1 MKNFLQNALVP
12 IFILI
17 FSYQVNAQNAIIG
30 TGFTNGWSVPGDLVY
45 FTAGAGSSRVATL
58 NPRAAGNQYFRLVRG
73 WSGDNTQFA
82 PAGCVDTDWTNP
94 GVIYGMSACGS
105 GAFFINCPNTTDNY
119 VFKTPNGPTSVDLLY
134 FRVQGAVRS
143 VTSTTRTANIANQ
156 AVTVTANLDGALS
169 TGQQVYLR
177 YSTNNFSTSTVVTMT
192 GSGSTYSGIIPAAV
206 NTAGANVSYYLFT
219 SGTGVATDGSNA
231 DTWTINLNNNAG
243 SNYTYSISSNPIT
256 VTSTGGTGLPFATY
270 ANMTTA
276 LAAINGGTVHNGT
289 VTCFVNTGYTEI
301 VPAGGHSIT
310 ATYGTSGTPITF
322 VKNGTGANPTF
333 TAPAQTGFLLTDAI
347 FKIIGG
353 DFITIDGF
361 TMLERNFTPVAAD
374 TTAGTNTM
382 TEFGVAL
389 FYATTTN
396 GCQNITIRNCT
407 IDLNRTYQNTFGI
420 YANST
425 HTATAPTIGAT
436 ATGATGGNHNLTIT
450 GNTITDVNQGI
461 SITGPTAAADNN
473 DNVVIGGSALNANTI
488 TNYGTTGTFSGYIN
502 ISGTVN
508 GILVRNTLNTTIS
521 NNTITSSVGG
531 VTAGTLNGIQI
542 PASTV
547 APTGTFTVNI
557 NNNNISLRSGLIGGA
572 MNGINLP
579 SGSASTT
586 SILNI
591 NANDFNTFG
600 HTVAGTGAITFI
612 TNAGAHLT
620 QSISN
625 NTFTNM
631 SVNTTGSVTFISN
644 SVTLP
649 ATGTK
654 NVNSNSIVTAF
665 NKTGAGGTVT
675 LYTDSGS
682 STTGSS
688 VQNNNNNFSNITVTG
703 ATTIAGWLNT
713 DGTGATPTKQINN
726 NTFSNWTGGSSSIT
740 VINNSFGG
748 NTTLNNNTISTITG
762 TGSITGLTQGNS
774 GTITTLTINANTI
787 TGLSSTGTAGSVTAL
802 SNASPATTTNINGNT
817 INTLS
822 SNSTTATV
830 VGITS
835 SASANLFDNVIH
847 TLSCLGSTSGVSNG
861 IMITGGATNSVY
873 RNKIYNLQTTGAF
886 TTTPGVNGILITG
899 GTTNTVYNNTIGGLT
914 ATAANSTDAIR
925 GISITSTTTFT
936 TQNIFH
942 NSILLNASSSGT
954 NFGTSGIFH
963 TFSTTATTSS
973 LNLRNNII
981 VNNSTPAGTGRT
993 VAFRRSAATNLNNYA
1008 TTSNNNLFFA
1018 GTPGA
1023 NNVIFS
1029 DGTNNDQTLADFKTR
1044 MSTRD
1049 QASQTENTTF
1059 QSTTGSDTNFLR
1071 IAAGTTSYAESG
1083 AVLISTPNINTDY
1096 WGVTRPFPSP
1106 TNGGSTPDMGASEFD
1121 GIPALANCIAPI
1133 DQASAFVAGAVT
1145 STTVAATFTA
1155 ASSLPSGYLVIAT
1168 DGVAFSGTV
1177 TDGTV
1182 YTAGA
1187 TLGNGRVIQSNSSLS
1202 IAATALTS
1210 NSNVNFTILSYNSG
1224 SCAGGPKYNL
1234 TTPLL
1239 ATMTTCAGPVTLPVT
1254 NTITTSGFTAN
1265 WTQPATGSAFTL
1277 TYSVEV
1283 TTDAAYGSQITGSPF
1298 TTTSLSRAISG
1309 LSPQTNYYWRVRAN
1323 NTICDGA
1330 YLNAGL
1336 VTTEC
1341 AAITTFPSVEPF
1353 TTYLPT
1359 TCWKE
1364 GDLGDLTAGPAI
1376 IGDAVSDWIAD
1387 GFLNSGATGAAKM
1400 NIDTATGSEWII
1412 SPYYTIPATG
1422 YRVKYNV
1429 GATNFG
1435 LTTAVTNWEVDD
1447 FVELLVS
1454 TSNTNW
1460 TVLRTYNSSNVPSNL
1475 GQVDQSDLSAYNG
1488 QTVRFAFRAV
1498 EGATNGD
1505 ADLDFFIDNFTVELA
1520 PTPITVSSNVAICNG
1535 TSTTLSVS
1543 SANTNYAYTW
1553 SPATGL
1559 SATTGAS
1566 VTANPTTTTVYTV
1579 TAVDGTMTTS
1589 GTVTVTVNASPSNIT
1604 VTPAATTV
1612 CAGGITTLVASGGVI
1627 VGTSKVGSGTSSNTT
1642 STPFKGFWGGSKS
1655 QALYTAAELT
1665 SLGLTNGSAISSI
1678 GYVVTAGTPLQLNNF
1693 TVNAGLVSASTIGTS
1708 FISGATTTV
1717 FTGATYTP
1725 PTGSG
1730 NIDYTL
1736 SAPIVWDGTSSLLVE
1751 TCFNNNNAG
1760 GGSNNSLDVQSSTV
1774 ASGLNIFLSQDSN
1787 ATVCTNTTAPTS
1799 QTSRPNLRISYSTS
1813 YVTWSPTTDL
1823 YTNAAASTAY
1833 TGQVLSTV
1841 YHRGATNTYTASA
1854 TVGTCSKTASTTIT
1868 VNPNVTPTFTAVDPI
1883 CAGATLSALPT
1894 TSTNGITGTW
1904 APALD
1909 NTATTTYTFTPTA
1922 GQCATTTT
1930 LAITVN
1936 PNVAPTFTAVDPIC
1950 TGATLSALPTT
1961 STNGITGTWAP
1972 ALDNTATTTYT
1983 FTPTAG
1989 QCATTTTLAITVNP
2003 IVNPTFTAVD
2013 PICAGATLS
2022 ALPTTSTNG
2031 ITGTWTPALDNTA
2044 TTTYTFTPTA
2054 GQCATTTTLEITV
2067 NPIVTSTFNQVAAIC
2082 AGDTFTLPTTS
2093 LQGVTGTWSPAIS
2106 NTSTTAYT
2114 FTPTS
2119 GQCATTATMTVTVG
2133 GTSTWSGSPAV
2144 WSPAAP
2150 TSIDAAVIAANYSE
2164 SASLTACTL
2173 TVNNNAVVTIPAG
2186 TNLNVQGVVNVVSGS
2201 MALAN
2206 TANLNQVHDVTN
2218 TGNISVT
2225 CTTTSLKRLDY
2236 VLWSAPVTGQQLQ
2249 SFSPGTL
2256 ADRFYTYNS
2265 SSNLY
2270 ESIASPSTTNFIEG
2284 NGYLIRVPNT
2294 HSTSATA
2301 LSRTF
2306 TGVPNNGNVNLS
2318 VTNGT
2323 WNAIGNPYPSTIDA
2337 DEFITANGLTDALY
2351 FWRKTNNATTT
2362 SYATYTLAGGAGTAS
2377 NTGGNS
2383 SLVPDETISIGQGF
2397 LAKATSSTLSFTN
2410 AMRNGDV
2417 STQFFR
2423 PNSIERSRV
2432 WLNLFDTDGFKNQML
2447 IAYLPSATNGID
2459 EAIDGRFYEND
2470 IPTQLSS
2477 LINGE
2482 EFAVQGRAP
2491 FTVSDIV
2498 PLGFRVETTGN
2509 YSVAI
2514 DHVDGL
2520 FADGQEVFLKD
2531 NFTNTVHNLTNAPYN
2546 FVASTG
2552 TTNARFEIVF
2562 ESNLATENPVL
2573 NENTVI
2579 IYKQNQDIV
2588 VNTGKIEMK
2597 NVQVYDIQGRLL
2609 VQQKDVN
2616 ASTSKLSVG
2625 TTNQVLIVK
2634 VTSKD
2639 NSVVTKKVIN

>member
-30 TGFTNGWSVPGDLVY
+30 SGFTNGWSVPGDLVY

-177 YSTNNFSTSTVVTMT
+177 YSTNNFFTSTVVTMT
-192 GSGSTYSGIIPAAV
+192 GSGSTYSGVIPATL

-270 ANMTTA
+270 TS
-276 LAAINGGTVHNGT
+276 LAAAITAINGGTAHTGT
-289 VTCFVNTGYTEI
+289 ITCLVNAGHTETA
-301 VPAGGHSIT
+301 PAGGYSIT
-310 ATYGTSGTPITF
+310 ATGTVSNTITF

-333 TAPAQTGFLLTDAI
+333 TAPAQTSGLLHDAI
-347 FKIIGG
+347 FEIIGG
-353 DFITIDGF
+353 DYITIDGF

-374 TTAGTNTM
+374 TTAATNTM

-425 HTATAPTIGAT
+425 HTATAPTTGAT

-461 SITGPTAAADNN
+461 VVVGPTAAADYNTS
-473 DNVVIGGSALNANTI
+473 VVIGGSAGNANSI
-488 TNYGTTGTFSGYIN
+488 TNFGTTSTFSNYIN

-508 GILVRNTLNTTIS
+508 GVLVRNTLNTTIS

-531 VTAGTLNGIQI
+531 VTFGTLNGIQI

-675 LYTDSGS
+675 LYTDLAS
-682 STTGSS
+682 SPAGTT
-688 VQNNNNNFSNITVTG
+688 VNNNNNNFSNITLTG
-703 ATTIAGWLNT
+703 ATTMSGWVNT
-713 DGTGATPTKQINN
+713 DGGSPTKTVTG
-726 NTFSNWTGGSSSIT
+726 NTFTNWVCGTSPVSGLNIGFSGVGTVSNNAISNITGG
-740 VINNSFGG
+740 G
-748 NTTLNNNTISTITG
+748 
-762 TGSITGLTQGNS
+762 
-774 GTITTLTINANTI
+774 TI
-787 TGLSSTGTAGSVTAL
+787 TGLIISSTNQNVFGNTIHTLTSTGASAVTGISVTAATANNIYQNKVYNL
-802 SNASPATTTNINGNT
+802 EANNASGTVSGIAVSGGTTT
-817 INTLS
+817 TLY
-822 SNSTTATV
+822 NNV
-830 VGITS
+830 VGDLRTP
-835 SASANLFDNVIH
+835 AANAANPLI
-847 TLSCLGSTSGVSNG
+847 G
-861 IMITGGATNSVY
+861 IN
-873 RNKIYNLQTTGAF
+873 
-886 TTTPGVNGILITG
+886 ITG
-899 GTTNTVYNNTIGGLT
+899 GTTVNAFHNTVRLAGT
-914 ATAANSTDAIR
+914 
-925 GISITSTTTFT
+925 
-936 TQNIFH
+936 
-942 NSILLNASSSGT
+942 SSGAL
-954 NFGTSGIFH
+954 FGSSAISVSTSPNV
-963 TFSTTATTSS
+963 T
-973 LNLRNNII
+973 LRNNIFI
-981 VNNSTPAGTGRT
+981 NNSSFTGTGRA
-993 VAFRRSAATNLNNYA
+993 VAYRRSS
-1008 TTSNNNLFFA
+1008 TTLTTYNVASDNNLFFA

-1071 IAAGTTSYAESG
+1071 IAAGTTSYVESG

-1121 GIPALANCIAPI
+1121 GIPALVNCIAPI

-1210 NSNVNFTILSYNSG
+1210 NSNVNFTIFSYNSG

-1283 TTDAAYGSQITGSPF
+1283 TTDAAYGSPITGSPF

-1341 AAITTFPSVEPF
+1341 AAITTFPSIEPF
-1353 TTYLPT
+1353 TTYLPS

-1364 GDLGDLTAGPAI
+1364 GDLGDLTAGPAT

-1387 GFLNSGATGAAKM
+1387 GFLNSGTTGAAKM

-1435 LTTAVTNWEVDD
+1435 LTTAVTNWEADD

-1454 TSNTNW
+1454 TSTTNW

-1475 GQVDQSDLSAYNG
+1475 GQVDESDLSAYNG
-1488 QTVRFAFRAV
+1488 QTVRFAFRAF
-1498 EGATNGD
+1498 EGATDGD
-1505 ADLDFFIDNFTVELA
+1505 ADLDFFIDNFTVEVA
-1520 PTPITVSSNVAICNG
+1520 PIAITASASVNPICSG

-1589 GTVTVTVNASPSNIT
+1589 VTVTVTVNASPSNVT
-1604 VTPAATTV
+1604 VTPATTTV
-1612 CAGGITTLVASGGVI
+1612 CADDITTLVASGGLVSA
-1627 VGTSKVGSGTSSNTT
+1627 VGTIGSGTSFTT
-1642 STPFKGFWGGSKS
+1642 LTSEETAFCNRRVSMKY
-1655 QALYTAAELT
+1655 QLIYTAAELT
-1665 SLGLTNGSAISSI
+1665 SQGIPAGNITSLAFNVNSLGDA
-1678 GYVVTAGTPLQLNNF
+1678 ANNTLF
-1693 TVNAGLVSASTIGTS
+1693 TVKLGSSASSSFATS
-1708 FISGATTTV
+1708 SFFVSTGYTTV
-1717 FTGATYTP
+1717 FGPTTFTRTATGLQTIVFASPY
-1725 PTGSG
+1725 
-1730 NIDYTL
+1730 
-1736 SAPIVWDGTSSLLVE
+1736 VWDGSSNIVVE
-1751 TCFNNNNAG
+1751 VTHNGIDSVNNAQTQFTPTLSG
-1760 GGSNNSLDVQSSTV
+1760 DNKYIYVYDNLGSATGTRSL
-1774 ASGLNIFLSQDSN
+1774 NRFN
-1787 ATVCTNTTAPTS
+1787 ATFGYLNQS
-1799 QTSRPNLRISYSTS
+1799 
-1813 YVTWSPTTDL
+1813 VTWSPTTDL

-1841 YHRGATNTYTASA
+1841 YHRGATNTYTATA

-2054 GQCATTTTLEITV
+2054 GQCATTTTLAITV

-2225 CTTTSLKRLDY
+2225 CTTTPLKRLDY

-2447 IAYLPSATNGID
+2447 IAYLPSATNGVD

>member
-1 MKNFLQNALVP
+1 
-12 IFILI
+12 
-17 FSYQVNAQNAIIG
+17 
-30 TGFTNGWSVPGDLVY
+30 
-45 FTAGAGSSRVATL
+45 
-58 NPRAAGNQYFRLVRG
+58 
-73 WSGDNTQFA
+73 
-82 PAGCVDTDWTNP
+82 
-94 GVIYGMSACGS
+94 
-105 GAFFINCPNTTDNY
+105 
-119 VFKTPNGPTSVDLLY
+119 
-134 FRVQGAVRS
+134 
-143 VTSTTRTANIANQ
+143 
-156 AVTVTANLDGALS
+156 
-169 TGQQVYLR
+169 
-177 YSTNNFSTSTVVTMT
+177 
-192 GSGSTYSGIIPAAV
+192 
-206 NTAGANVSYYLFT
+206 
-219 SGTGVATDGSNA
+219 
-231 DTWTINLNNNAG
+231 
-243 SNYTYSISSNPIT
+243 
-256 VTSTGGTGLPFATY
+256 
-270 ANMTTA
+270 
-276 LAAINGGTVHNGT
+276 
-289 VTCFVNTGYTEI
+289 
-301 VPAGGHSIT
+301 
-310 ATYGTSGTPITF
+310 
-322 VKNGTGANPTF
+322 
-333 TAPAQTGFLLTDAI
+333 
-347 FKIIGG
+347 
-353 DFITIDGF
+353 
-361 TMLERNFTPVAAD
+361 
-374 TTAGTNTM
+374 
-382 TEFGVAL
+382 
-389 FYATTTN
+389 
-396 GCQNITIRNCT
+396 
-407 IDLNRTYQNTFGI
+407 
-420 YANST
+420 
-425 HTATAPTIGAT
+425 
-436 ATGATGGNHNLTIT
+436 
-450 GNTITDVNQGI
+450 
-461 SITGPTAAADNN
+461 
-473 DNVVIGGSALNANTI
+473 
-488 TNYGTTGTFSGYIN
+488 
-502 ISGTVN
+502 
-508 GILVRNTLNTTIS
+508 
-521 NNTITSSVGG
+521 
-531 VTAGTLNGIQI
+531 
-542 PASTV
+542 
-547 APTGTFTVNI
+547 
-557 NNNNISLRSGLIGGA
+557 
-572 MNGINLP
+572 
-579 SGSASTT
+579 
-586 SILNI
+586 
-591 NANDFNTFG
+591 
-600 HTVAGTGAITFI
+600 
-612 TNAGAHLT
+612 
-620 QSISN
+620 
-625 NTFTNM
+625 
-631 SVNTTGSVTFISN
+631 
-644 SVTLP
+644 
-649 ATGTK
+649 
-654 NVNSNSIVTAF
+654 
-665 NKTGAGGTVT
+665 
-675 LYTDSGS
+675 
-682 STTGSS
+682 
-688 VQNNNNNFSNITVTG
+688 
-703 ATTIAGWLNT
+703 
-713 DGTGATPTKQINN
+713 
-726 NTFSNWTGGSSSIT
+726 
-740 VINNSFGG
+740 
-748 NTTLNNNTISTITG
+748 
-762 TGSITGLTQGNS
+762 
-774 GTITTLTINANTI
+774 
-787 TGLSSTGTAGSVTAL
+787 
-802 SNASPATTTNINGNT
+802 
-817 INTLS
+817 
-822 SNSTTATV
+822 
-830 VGITS
+830 
-835 SASANLFDNVIH
+835 
-847 TLSCLGSTSGVSNG
+847 
-861 IMITGGATNSVY
+861 
-873 RNKIYNLQTTGAF
+873 
-886 TTTPGVNGILITG
+886 
-899 GTTNTVYNNTIGGLT
+899 
-914 ATAANSTDAIR
+914 
-925 GISITSTTTFT
+925 
-936 TQNIFH
+936 
-942 NSILLNASSSGT
+942 
-954 NFGTSGIFH
+954 
-963 TFSTTATTSS
+963 
-973 LNLRNNII
+973 
-981 VNNSTPAGTGRT
+981 
-993 VAFRRSAATNLNNYA
+993 
-1008 TTSNNNLFFA
+1008 
-1018 GTPGA
+1018 
-1023 NNVIFS
+1023 
-1029 DGTNNDQTLADFKTR
+1029 
-1044 MSTRD
+1044 
-1049 QASQTENTTF
+1049 
-1059 QSTTGSDTNFLR
+1059 
-1071 IAAGTTSYAESG
+1071 
-1083 AVLISTPNINTDY
+1083 
-1096 WGVTRPFPSP
+1096 
-1106 TNGGSTPDMGASEFD
+1106 
-1121 GIPALANCIAPI
+1121 
-1133 DQASAFVAGAVT
+1133 
-1145 STTVAATFTA
+1145 
-1155 ASSLPSGYLVIAT
+1155 
-1168 DGVAFSGTV
+1168 
-1177 TDGTV
+1177 
-1182 YTAGA
+1182 
-1187 TLGNGRVIQSNSSLS
+1187 
-1202 IAATALTS
+1202 
-1210 NSNVNFTILSYNSG
+1210 
-1224 SCAGGPKYNL
+1224 
-1234 TTPLL
+1234 
-1239 ATMTTCAGPVTLPVT
+1239 
-1254 NTITTSGFTAN
+1254 
-1265 WTQPATGSAFTL
+1265 
-1277 TYSVEV
+1277 
-1283 TTDAAYGSQITGSPF
+1283 
-1298 TTTSLSRAISG
+1298 
-1309 LSPQTNYYWRVRAN
+1309 
-1323 NTICDGA
+1323 
-1330 YLNAGL
+1330 
-1336 VTTEC
+1336 
-1341 AAITTFPSVEPF
+1341 
-1353 TTYLPT
+1353 
-1359 TCWKE
+1359 
-1364 GDLGDLTAGPAI
+1364 
-1376 IGDAVSDWIAD
+1376 
-1387 GFLNSGATGAAKM
+1387 
-1400 NIDTATGSEWII
+1400 
-1412 SPYYTIPATG
+1412 
-1422 YRVKYNV
+1422 
-1429 GATNFG
+1429 
-1435 LTTAVTNWEVDD
+1435 
-1447 FVELLVS
+1447 
-1454 TSNTNW
+1454 
-1460 TVLRTYNSSNVPSNL
+1460 
-1475 GQVDQSDLSAYNG
+1475 
-1488 QTVRFAFRAV
+1488 
-1498 EGATNGD
+1498 
-1505 ADLDFFIDNFTVELA
+1505 
-1520 PTPITVSSNVAICNG
+1520 
-1535 TSTTLSVS
+1535 
-1543 SANTNYAYTW
+1543 
-1553 SPATGL
+1553 
-1559 SATTGAS
+1559 
-1566 VTANPTTTTVYTV
+1566 
-1579 TAVDGTMTTS
+1579 
-1589 GTVTVTVNASPSNIT
+1589 
-1604 VTPAATTV
+1604 
-1612 CAGGITTLVASGGVI
+1612 
-1627 VGTSKVGSGTSSNTT
+1627 
-1642 STPFKGFWGGSKS
+1642 
-1655 QALYTAAELT
+1655 
-1665 SLGLTNGSAISSI
+1665 
-1678 GYVVTAGTPLQLNNF
+1678 
-1693 TVNAGLVSASTIGTS
+1693 
-1708 FISGATTTV
+1708 
-1717 FTGATYTP
+1717 
-1725 PTGSG
+1725 
-1730 NIDYTL
+1730 
-1736 SAPIVWDGTSSLLVE
+1736 
-1751 TCFNNNNAG
+1751 
-1760 GGSNNSLDVQSSTV
+1760 
-1774 ASGLNIFLSQDSN
+1774 
-1787 ATVCTNTTAPTS
+1787 
-1799 QTSRPNLRISYSTS
+1799 LRISYSTS

-1936 PNVAPTFTAVDPIC
+1936 PNVVPTFTAVDPIC
-1950 TGATLSALPTT
+1950 TGASLSALPTT

-2447 IAYLPSATNGID
+2447 IAYLPSATNGVD

>member
-177 YSTNNFSTSTVVTMT
+177 YSNNNFSTSTVVTMT
-192 GSGSTYSGIIPAAV
+192 GSGSTYSGVIPATL

-256 VTSTGGTGLPFATY
+256 VTSTGGTGLPFTTY
-270 ANMTTA
+270 TS
-276 LAAINGGTVHNGT
+276 LAAAITAINGGTAHT
-289 VTCFVNTGYTEI
+289 DTITCLVNAGHTETA
-301 VPAGGHSIT
+301 PAGGYSIT
-310 ATYGTSGTPITF
+310 ATGTVSNTITF
-322 VKNGTGANPTF
+322 VKNGAGANPTF
-333 TAPAQTGFLLTDAI
+333 TAPAQTSGLLHDAI
-347 FKIIGG
+347 FEIIGG
-353 DFITIDGF
+353 DYITIDGF

-508 GILVRNTLNTTIS
+508 GILVRNTKNFTVS
-521 NNTITSSVGG
+521 NNTVTSSNGG
-531 VTAGTLNGIQI
+531 HISGANIRGIFI
-542 PASTV
+542 PSFSN
-547 APTGTFTVNI
+547 APTGTITNNI
-557 NNNNISLRSGLIGGA
+557 NNNVVSVRSAVATATIS
-572 MNGINLP
+572 GIIVE
-579 SGSASTT
+579 GTT
-586 SILNI
+586 GNATTTLNI

-600 HTVAGTGAITFI
+600 HTVAGSGAINFI
-612 TNAGAHLT
+612 NNGMANLNI
-620 QSISN
+620 SISN

-631 SVNTTGSVTFISN
+631 SVNTTGSITFISN
-644 SVTLP
+644 NVTLP

-654 NVNSNSIVTAF
+654 NINGNSIVTAF
-665 NKTGAGGTVT
+665 NKTGAGNTVLLFTDNSSSPSGTT
-675 LYTDSGS
+675 IN
-682 STTGSS
+682 
-688 VQNNNNNFSNITVTG
+688 NNNNNFSNITLTG
-703 ATTIAGWLNT
+703 ATTMSGWVNT
-713 DGTGATPTKQINN
+713 DGPLGASNTKTVTG
-726 NTFSNWTGGSSSIT
+726 NTFTNWVCGTSPVNGLNIGFSGVGT
-740 VINNSFGG
+740 VS
-748 NTTLNNNTISTITG
+748 NNTISNITG
-762 TGSITGLTQGNS
+762 GG
-774 GTITTLTINANTI
+774 TI
-787 TGLSSTGTAGSVTAL
+787 TGLIISSNNQNVFGNTIHTLTSTGASAVTGISVTAATANNIYQNKVYNL
-802 SNASPATTTNINGNT
+802 EANNASGTVSGIAVSGGTTT
-817 INTLS
+817 TLY
-822 SNSTTATV
+822 NNV
-830 VGITS
+830 VGDLRTP
-835 SASANLFDNVIH
+835 AANAANPLI
-847 TLSCLGSTSGVSNG
+847 G
-861 IMITGGATNSVY
+861 IN
-873 RNKIYNLQTTGAF
+873 
-886 TTTPGVNGILITG
+886 ITG
-899 GTTNTVYNNTIGGLT
+899 GTTVNAFHNTVRLAGT
-914 ATAANSTDAIR
+914 
-925 GISITSTTTFT
+925 
-936 TQNIFH
+936 
-942 NSILLNASSSGT
+942 SSGAL
-954 NFGTSGIFH
+954 FGSSAISVSTSPNV
-963 TFSTTATTSS
+963 T
-973 LNLRNNII
+973 LRNNIFI
-981 VNNSTPAGTGRT
+981 NNSSFTGTGRA
-993 VAFRRSAATNLNNYA
+993 VAYRRSS
-1008 TTSNNNLFFA
+1008 TTLTTYNVASDNNLFFA

-1059 QSTTGSDTNFLR
+1059 QSTTGTDTNFLR

-1121 GIPALANCIAPI
+1121 GIPALVNCIAPI

-1210 NSNVNFTILSYNSG
+1210 NSNVNFTIFSYNSG

-1283 TTDAAYGSQITGSPF
+1283 ATDAAYGSQITGSPF

-1353 TTYLPT
+1353 TTYLPS

-1364 GDLGDLTAGPAI
+1364 GDLGDLTAGPAT
-1376 IGDAVSDWIAD
+1376 IGTAVSDWAVD
-1387 GFLNSGATGAAKM
+1387 GFLNSGTIGAAKM
-1400 NIDTATGSEWII
+1400 NIDSSTGSEWIL

-1429 GATNFG
+1429 GATIFG
-1435 LTTAVTNWEVDD
+1435 ATTPVPNWEADD

-1454 TSNTNW
+1454 TSTTNW
-1460 TVLRTYNSSNVPSNL
+1460 TVLRTYNSANVPSNL
-1475 GQVDQSDLSAYNG
+1475 GQVDESDLSAYNG
-1488 QTVRFAFRAV
+1488 QTVRFAFRAF
-1498 EGATNGD
+1498 EGATDGA

-1535 TSTTLSVS
+1535 SSTTLSVS

-1589 GTVTVTVNASPSNIT
+1589 GTVTVTVNASPSNVT

-1612 CAGGITTLVASGGVI
+1612 CAGGITTLVASGGLVSA
-1627 VGTSKVGSGTSSNTT
+1627 VGTIGSGTSFTALTSDETAFSNRRA
-1642 STPFKGFWGGSKS
+1642 SMKY
-1655 QALYTAAELT
+1655 QLIYTAAELT
-1665 SLGLTNGSAISSI
+1665 SQGIPAGNITSLAFNVNSLGDA
-1678 GYVVTAGTPLQLNNF
+1678 ANNTSF
-1693 TVNAGLVSASTIGTS
+1693 TVKLGSSASLSFATS
-1708 FISGATTTV
+1708 SFFVSTGYTTV
-1717 FTGATYTP
+1717 FGPATFTRTATGLQTIVFATPY
-1725 PTGSG
+1725 
-1730 NIDYTL
+1730 
-1736 SAPIVWDGTSSLLVE
+1736 VWDGSSNIVVE
-1751 TCFNNNNAG
+1751 VTHNGIDSFNNAQTQFTPTLSGDNKYIYVFNNL
-1760 GGSNNSLDVQSSTV
+1760 GSATGTRSL
-1774 ASGLNIFLSQDSN
+1774 NRFN
-1787 ATVCTNTTAPTS
+1787 ATFGYLNQA
-1799 QTSRPNLRISYSTS
+1799 
-1813 YVTWSPTTDL
+1813 VTWSPTTDL

-1841 YHRGATNTYTASA
+1841 YHRGATNTYTATA

-1883 CAGATLSALPT
+1883 CA
-1894 TSTNGITGTW
+1894 
-1904 APALD
+1904 
-1909 NTATTTYTFTPTA
+1909 
-1922 GQCATTTT
+1922 
-1930 LAITVN
+1930 
-1936 PNVAPTFTAVDPIC
+1936 
-1950 TGATLSALPTT
+1950 GATLSALPTT

-2031 ITGTWTPALDNTA
+2031 ITGTWAPALDNTA

-2225 CTTTSLKRLDY
+2225 CTTTPLKRLDY

-2616 ASTSKLSVG
+2616 ASTTKLSVG

>member
-30 TGFTNGWSVPGDLVY
+30 SGFTNGWNVPGDLVY

-374 TTAGTNTM
+374 TTVGTNTM

-389 FYATTTN
+389 LNFSASDGPN
-396 GCQNITIRNCT
+396 NITIRNCT
-407 IDLNRTYQNTFGI
+407 IDLNRTYTNTFGI
-420 YANST
+420 YSNST
-425 HTATAPTIGAT
+425 HTSGTISTALTT
-436 ATGATGGNHNLTIT
+436 AAGGEHNNLTIT

-461 SITGPTAAADNN
+461 
-473 DNVVIGGSALNANTI
+473 VVIGGVAATAQNTGLVIGGGVGLGNSI
-488 TNYGTTGTFSGYIN
+488 TNYGTAAQASAYN
-502 ISGTVN
+502 LVSGTMN
-508 GILVRNTLNTTIS
+508 GILIRNTKNYTIS
-521 NNTITSSVGG
+521 NNTITSSNGG
-531 VTAGTLNGIQI
+531 HISGANIRGIFI
-542 PASTV
+542 PSFSN
-547 APTGTFTVNI
+547 APTGTITNNI
-557 NNNNISLRSGLIGGA
+557 NNNIVSVRSAVATATIS
-572 MNGINLP
+572 GIIVE
-579 SGSASTT
+579 GTT
-586 SILNI
+586 GNATTTLNI

-600 HTVAGTGAITFI
+600 HTVAGSGAINFI
-612 TNAGAHLT
+612 NNGMANLNI
-620 QSISN
+620 SISN

-631 SVNTTGSVTFISN
+631 SVNTTGSITFISN
-644 SVTLP
+644 NVTLP

-654 NVNSNSIVTAF
+654 NINGNIIVTAF
-665 NKTGAGGTVT
+665 NKTGAGNTVL
-675 LYTDSGS
+675 LYTDNSSSPSG
-682 STTGSS
+682 TTIN
-688 VQNNNNNFSNITVTG
+688 NNNNNFSNITLTG
-703 ATTIAGWLNT
+703 ATTMSGWVNT
-713 DGTGATPTKQINN
+713 DGPAGASNTKTVTG
-726 NTFSNWTGGSSSIT
+726 NTFTNWVCGSSATT
-740 VINNSFGG
+740 V
-748 NTTLNNNTISTITG
+748 L
-762 TGSITGLTQGNS
+762 
-774 GTITTLTINANTI
+774 
-787 TGLSSTGTAGSVTAL
+787 TAGFS
-802 SNASPATTTNINGNT
+802 ATGNISGNT
-817 INTLS
+817 INTISSSGSIIGLL
-822 SNSTTATV
+822 SNSGNQDIYNNT
-830 VGITS
+830 
-835 SASANLFDNVIH
+835 IH
-847 TLSCLGSTSGVSNG
+847 TLTTTGAFSVTGISISGGTTQNVF
-861 IMITGGATNSVY
+861 
-873 RNKIYNLQTTGAF
+873 RNKIYNLEANNASGT
-886 TTTPGVNGILITG
+886 VSGIAVSG

-925 GISITSTTTFT
+925 GISITSATSST

-1071 IAAGTTSYAESG
+1071 IAAGTTSYVESG

-1121 GIPALANCIAPI
+1121 GIPALVNCIAPI

-1210 NSNVNFTILSYNSG
+1210 NSNVNFTIFSYNSG

-1283 TTDAAYGSQITGSPF
+1283 TTDAAYGSPITGSPF

-1341 AAITTFPSVEPF
+1341 AAITTFPSIEPF
-1353 TTYLPT
+1353 TTYLPS

-1364 GDLGDLTAGPAI
+1364 GDLGDLTAGPAT

-1387 GFLNSGATGAAKM
+1387 GFLNSGTTGAAKM

-1435 LTTAVTNWEVDD
+1435 LTTAVTNWEADD

-1454 TSNTNW
+1454 TSTTNW

-1475 GQVDQSDLSAYNG
+1475 GQVDESDLSAYNG
-1488 QTVRFAFRAV
+1488 QTVRFAFRAF
-1498 EGATNGD
+1498 EGATDGA

-1612 CAGGITTLVASGGVI
+1612 CADDITTLVASGGVI

-1774 ASGLNIFLSQDSN
+1774 AAGLNIFLSQDSN
-1787 ATVCTNTTAPTS
+1787 ATVCTNTAAPTS
-1799 QTSRPNLRISYSTS
+1799 HTSRPNLRISYSTS

-1936 PNVAPTFTAVDPIC
+1936 PNVVPTFTAVDPIC
-1950 TGATLSALPTT
+1950 TGASLSALPTT

-2447 IAYLPSATNGID
+2447 IAYLPSATNGVD